1 MKMCILGGMKV
12 GRDKGNI
19 ISDIATHINVF
30 SEKAIDALNGFYV
43 YSLVDPRDNKV
54 FYKGKTEVNGEE

>member
-1 MKMCILGGMKV
+1 M